1 MLRRLFLDHP
11 HDLGESYFEHQRVAL
26 SFALRL
32 LGASLACVVHAL
44 VPGLCVSTGSRA
56 VADLNERLVVN
67 RRRQSSVEGRAYPA

>member
-11 HDLGESYFEHQRVAL
+11 HSMGESYFEHQRVAL

-32 LGASLACVVHAL
+32 LGASLACAVHAL

-67 RRRQSSVEGRAYPA
+67 RRGQRAVEGQAWPA

>member
-11 HDLGESYFEHQRVAL
+11 HSMGESYFEHRRVAL

-32 LGASLACVVHAL
+32 FGASIACAVHAV

-67 RRRQSSVEGRAYPA
+67 RRAQRSVEGQVWPA